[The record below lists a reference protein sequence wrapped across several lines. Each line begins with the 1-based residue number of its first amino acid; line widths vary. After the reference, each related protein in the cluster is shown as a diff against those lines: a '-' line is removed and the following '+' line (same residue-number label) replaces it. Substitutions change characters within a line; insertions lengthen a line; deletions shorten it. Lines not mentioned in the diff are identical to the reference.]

1 MFQVS
6 HHGTRNTPGGLF
18 QSQVVS
24 VLRSTVTTQEKRVQ
38 LSGQGEINFAE
49 GEGQFLLPKTRH
61 QNQFCSKILFLWD
74 DDDDVFY
81 FGQTKPGLGVILPLY
96 LLHGSTFLFFY
107 RSYNLNTRNLCSLE
121 HKFKCRKTP
130 CPPSN
135 LLRKSCLAMGRGG
148 VRGPRARGRV
158 PPAAGGKH
166 SPWTSSLSAE
176 SHRAARN
183 FCENLMVF
191 RGLPRACWEFFLLCV
206 QYCSA

>member
-6 HHGTRNTPGGLF
+6 HHGTRNTSGGLF

-96 LLHGSTFLFFY
+96 LLHGSTFLFF
-107 RSYNLNTRNLCSLE
+107 
-121 HKFKCRKTP
+121 
-130 CPPSN
+130 
-135 LLRKSCLAMGRGG
+135 
-148 VRGPRARGRV
+148 
-158 PPAAGGKH
+158 
-166 SPWTSSLSAE
+166 LS
-176 SHRAARN
+176 
-183 FCENLMVF
+183 
-191 RGLPRACWEFFLLCV
+191 FL
-206 QYCSA
+206 

>member
-1 MFQVS
+1 MSFYHCIS
-6 HHGTRNTPGGLF
+6 YMDR
-18 QSQVVS
+18 
-24 VLRSTVTTQEKRVQ
+24 
-38 LSGQGEINFAE
+38 LSF
-49 GEGQFLLPKTRH
+49 
-61 QNQFCSKILFLWD
+61 
-74 DDDDVFY
+74 
-81 FGQTKPGLGVILPLY
+81 
-96 LLHGSTFLFFY
+96 FFY
-107 RSYNLNTRNLCSLE
+107 RSYNLYTRNLCSLE

-191 RGLPRACWEFFLLCV
+191 RGLPRACWVLFSFGSFVLNRMPFCSVRGHSQIGERQFFFCR
-206 QYCSA
+206 S